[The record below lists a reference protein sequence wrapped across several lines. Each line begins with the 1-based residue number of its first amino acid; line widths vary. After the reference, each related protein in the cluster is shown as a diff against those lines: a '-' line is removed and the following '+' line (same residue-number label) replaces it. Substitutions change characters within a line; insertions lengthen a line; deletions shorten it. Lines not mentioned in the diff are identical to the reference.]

1 MGRTRASVPKYYGTS
16 LDQVFVHSD
25 YRRIWFNKSSNF
37 NSENYLQVKI
47 IKEVSPTEYI
57 VADATGFRQI
67 DLDKK
72 IFDLNNIDISSEIYW
87 RQNKMLL
94 KENNYVKIKGYGIDF
109 QSKKVI
115 LKQKTI
121 ITKIEEFPVDQTK
134 PASNVSTTVVVNFEK
149 NLRIFCLLIL
159 SEFLIKKIFSDQKCQ
174 AFNRATSLY
183 LT

>member
-1 MGRTRASVPKYYGTS
+1 MGTRCHGTYHKYYGTS
-16 LDQVFVHSD
+16 LDKVFVHSD
-25 YRRIWFNKSSNF
+25 YQRDEISSFDSDF

-67 DLDKK
+67 DLE
-72 IFDLNNIDISSEIYW
+72 INLLDICSQIYW
-87 RQNKMLL
+87 RPNQKLL
-94 KENNYVKIKGYGIDF
+94 QENNFVKIQGYGIDF

-134 PASNVSTTVVVNFEK
+134 PASNVSTVLAVLSTMVVVNFQEK
-149 NLRIFCLLIL
+149 FKDILLVN
-159 SEFLIKKIFSDQKCQ
+159 SK
-174 AFNRATSLY
+174 
-183 LT
+183 

>member
-1 MGRTRASVPKYYGTS
+1 MGRTRASYPKYYGTS

-25 YRRIWFNKSSNF
+25 YRRIWFSKSSNF

-67 DLDKK
+67 YLE
-72 IFDLNNIDISSEIYW
+72 IELLDISSEIYW
-87 RQNKMLL
+87 RENKMLL
-94 KENNYVKIKGYGIDF
+94 KENNYVKIQGYGIDF

-121 ITKIEEFPVDQTK
+121 ITKIVEFPVDQTK
-134 PASNVSTTVVVNFEK
+134 PASNVSTVLAVLSTMVVVNFEK
-149 NLRIFCLLIL
+149 NI
-159 SEFLIKKIFSDQKCQ
+159 
-174 AFNRATSLY
+174 
-183 LT
+183 

>member
-1 MGRTRASVPKYYGTS
+1 MGARCHASFDKYYGTK
-16 LDQVFVHSD
+16 LDKVFVHSD
-25 YRRIWFNKSSNF
+25 YQRDEISSFNSDF

-67 DLDKK
+67 DLE
-72 IFDLNNIDISSEIYW
+72 IELLDISSEIYG
-87 RQNKMLL
+87 RPNKMLL

-109 QSKKVI
+109 QSQKVI

-134 PASNVSTTVVVNFEK
+134 PASNVSTVVLAVLSTMVVVNFEK
-149 NLRIFCLLIL
+149 NI
-159 SEFLIKKIFSDQKCQ
+159 
-174 AFNRATSLY
+174 
-183 LT
+183 

>member
-1 MGRTRASVPKYYGTS
+1 MGARCHATVRRTYWGTS
-16 LDQVFVHSD
+16 LDRVFCHSD
-25 YRRIWFNKSSNF
+25 YQRDEVSSFNSDF

-109 QSKKVI
+109 QSEKVI

-134 PASNVSTTVVVNFEK
+134 PASNVSTVLAVLSTMV
-149 NLRIFCLLIL
+149 LSCL
-159 SEFLIKKIFSDQKCQ
+159 Q
-174 AFNRATSLY
+174 
-183 LT
+183 